1 MLYRALAFQVS
12 LFIDF
17 AHTFYKLVLYWVI
30 VFIVV
35 RLVPVQ
41 PTKTEL
47 ISVALDL
54 YLGGARFVSRSGY
67 RTS

>member
-1 MLYRALAFQVS
+1 MFHILLTFLI
-12 LFIDF
+12 LF
-17 AHTFYKLVLYWVI
+17 FYKLVLYSVI

-35 RLVPVQ
+35 LVPIQ

-47 ISVALDL
+47 IGIALDL
-54 YLGGARFVSRSGY
+54 NLGGAQFVSRSGY